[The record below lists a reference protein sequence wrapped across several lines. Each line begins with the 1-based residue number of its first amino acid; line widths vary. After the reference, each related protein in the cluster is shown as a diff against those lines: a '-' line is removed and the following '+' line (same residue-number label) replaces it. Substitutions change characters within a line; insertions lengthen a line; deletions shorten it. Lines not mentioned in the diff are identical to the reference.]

1 MKQMLDEY
9 LALIILGGVAWGLT
23 FTAAFM
29 AVEGKIIPAV
39 LLQVVNTI
47 VSGLIGYIAKGVID
61 SAKKEPVSPELGDG

>member
-47 VSGLIGYIAKGVID
+47 ASGLIGYIAIGVID